1 MLLIICFFMAVAL
14 GTPVPANLQFK
25 ATRFVP
31 SNTFSTIVPSYTPTY
46 APTAEKP
53 KDVKIMFNNQDVV
66 AAASVESRRTYN
78 NPSEGP
84 SLEHN
89 HYELL

>member
-1 MLLIICFFMAVAL
+1 MLLVIYFFMAVVL

-25 ATRFVP
+25 ATKFAP
-31 SNTFSTIVPSYTPTY
+31 SNTFSTIVPTYTPTY
-46 APTAEKP
+46 APAAEKP
-53 KDVKIMFNNQDVV
+53 KEVKIMFNNQDAV
-66 AAASVESRRTYN
+66 AAASVETRRTYN

-89 HYELL
+89 HYALL